1 LKSDS
6 AVQSVDLYS
15 IDGFRFAVEYGFR
28 NKDNRSV
35 VSDIELIIDAD
46 EPVTQTDRIPRE
58 ISQETA
64 TEAEELESRLDL
76 NSKCHLRT
84 VFDNLLPEPKART
97 DWLRMDWPR
106 K

>member
-6 AVQSVDLYS
+6 AVQSVALYS

-28 NKDNRSV
+28 NKDNRAV

-58 ISQETA
+58 VSQETA
-64 TEAEELESRLDL
+64 TEAEELESSLDL
-76 NSKCHLRT
+76 SSNCHLT
-84 VFDNLLPEPKART
+84 TAFDNLFPEPKARA
-97 DWLRMDWPR
+97 DWLRMDWP
-106 K
+106 KE